1 MTMQRSVLSAVG
13 LVLAAALCAQ
23 RPAHFEHRN
32 ADLVHALELFDKA
45 KYGAAQTELERVT
58 ARISDPHDGTRV
70 ESEFWSA
77 LCAVRLFHNDAP
89 MRLLGFIDA
98 HPESQHVPAVR
109 IELFRHYFT
118 QKRWEDCLAWAAK
131 VEPLELEVKD
141 QEEFYFKRGYAN
153 FMEDKPDA
161 AMNDF
166 TRVKDGSTGLP
177 GSPGNYVSPAT
188 YYAAHI
194 NYERGQFETAL
205 QGFEKLK
212 GDEAFGDVVPHYI
225 SEILFLQGKY
235 DELNTYAKPIVDDPN
250 GARRVGEMNRL
261 LGESN
266 YRQGHYSEAIPY
278 LEKSVQRAGVT
289 REDRYVLGHAYYK
302 TGDCEKALQ
311 QLTTVAN
318 GTDSL
323 AQAAAYHMG
332 DCYMKLDQKNYAR
345 TAFKKAYDLK
355 QDPKVTEDALFN
367 YAKLAYELSFDPYN
381 EAILALKNYLRAYP
395 DSPKRDDAY
404 SFLLN
409 VYLKTKNYEAALEA
423 LDKIQHK
430 DIAMQE
436 AYQKLAFDRGVELYD
451 GRKFKDAALFFDR
464 ALKYPVNKDLNAQCH
479 YWTAECF
486 YAEEDYTAALRKYDV
501 LRNASGAYSTDL
513 YEQAGY
519 SQGYCYFKLKEYSDA
534 ATSFRRFIGTTAGQ
548 ADQRADAKLRVG
560 DSYFVEKDAAEAITW
575 YDDALRSGTTD
586 RDYALFQ
593 KGVCQ
598 GLAGNHNGKIETLK
612 KLLADSKNTR
622 YAPDAKY
629 QLGES
634 YIRLDNDAQAL
645 TYYQQVINDH
655 SECPFVQKSM
665 LQSALIRKRQ
675 GNNEQALADFKA
687 IVAKYPTRE
696 ASADALASIE
706 AIYVETGRVA
716 EYEAYVQTLSFVD
729 ASSLDLDE
737 KYYRSAE
744 LLYTGEKCAEAIGA
758 FGSYL
763 AKYPNGGYALNAH
776 FYKGDCE
783 YRAGQSDAALADLEE
798 VVKVPGNS
806 FMESA
811 LFGTSDILFR
821 DKRWEGALERFEQ
834 LEKVATFPTNV
845 LAAQVG
851 RMRCHKELGHDKEAA
866 TAAEMVSANTDNKD
880 ALLKAEAKLLIAD
893 YALDND
899 DKDGAFGVYKTIAAG
914 KHGAMSAE
922 AKYRMAYIRHLQGK
936 YKEAEKEVFALAN
949 DFGAYKHWISMG
961 FILLGDVYVQ
971 LNDRFQAKAALQGVI
986 DNSDEPALVADAQA
1000 RLNILLNEE
1009 QQKNAPVPEGG
1020 KEGDDN

>member
-1 MTMQRSVLSAVG
+1 MIMQRSVLSAVG
-13 LVLAAALCAQ
+13 FVLAAVLCAQ

-89 MRLLGFIDA
+89 LRMLGFIEA

-109 IELFRHYFT
+109 LELFRHYFA
-118 QKRWEDCLAWAAK
+118 QKRWEDCLAWGTK
-131 VEPLELEVKD
+131 VEPLSLEVKD
-141 QEEFYFKRGYAN
+141 QEEYYFKRGYAN

-166 TRVKDGSTGLP
+166 TRVKDGSAGLP

-205 QGFEKLK
+205 LGFEKLK

-235 DELNTYAKPIVDDPN
+235 DQLDTYAKPIVE
-250 GARRVGEMNRL
+250 GEGGRRIGEMNRL

-266 YRQGHYSEAIPY
+266 YRQGKFAEAIPH
-278 LEKSVQRAGVT
+278 LEKSVQRTGVT
-289 REDRYVLGHAYYK
+289 REDRYVLGHAYYM
-302 TGDCEKALQ
+302 TGNCEKAMV

-381 EAILALKNYLRAYP
+381 EAIIALRNYLKAYP

-404 SFLLN
+404 TFLLN
-409 VYLKTKNYEAALEA
+409 VYLKTRNYEAALEA
-423 LDKIQHK
+423 LDKIQQK

-486 YAEEDYTAALRKYDV
+486 YAEEDYAAALRKYDV
-501 LRNASGAYSTDL
+501 LRNGSGAYATDL

-519 SQGYCYFKLKEYSDA
+519 SQGYCYFKMKDYADA
-534 ATSFRRFIGTTAGQ
+534 ATSFRRFVGTNAGN
-548 ADQRADAKLRVG
+548 ADQRADAKLRIA
-560 DSYFVEKDAAEAITW
+560 DSYFVTKDPAQAITW
-575 YDDALRSGTTD
+575 YDDALRSGTKD

-593 KGVCQ
+593 KGLCQ
-598 GLAGNHNGKIETLK
+598 GLAGNHNGKIESLK
-612 KLLADSKNTR
+612 KLLADSKNSR
-622 YAPDAKY
+622 FAPDAKY

-655 SECPFVQKSM
+655 GECPFVHKSM
-665 LQSALIRKRQ
+665 LQSALIRKRE

-716 EYEAYVQTLSFVD
+716 EWETYVGGLSFVD
-729 ASSLDLDE
+729 QGSLNLDE
-737 KYYRSAE
+737 NYYRSAE
-744 LLYTGEKCAEAIGA
+744 LLYNNDKCAEAIGA

-763 AKYPNGGYALNAH
+763 AKYPNGGYSLNAH

-783 YRAGQSDAALADLEE
+783 YRAGQTEAALVDLEE
-798 VVKVPGNS
+798 VVKVPGNA

-811 LFGTSDILFR
+811 LFGTSDLLFR

-834 LEKVATFPTNV
+834 LEKVATSPDNT

-851 RMRCHKELGHDKEAA
+851 RMRCERELGRTKEAA
-866 TAAEMVSANTDNKD
+866 TAAHAVVANTHNKD
-880 ALLKAEAKLLIAD
+880 LLVKAEANLLIANHS
-893 YALDND
+893 LDND
-899 DKDGAFGVYKTIAAG
+899 DKDGAYGLYKTIAAG

-922 AKYRMAYIRHLQGK
+922 AKYRMAYIRHLQGR
-936 YKEAEKEVFALAN
+936 YKDAEKEVFAMAN
-949 DFGAYKHWISMG
+949 DFSGHQHWISMG

-986 DNSDEPALVADAQA
+986 DNSEEPELVADAQA

-1009 QQKNAPVPEGG
+1009 QQPAPQESG
-1020 KEGDDN
+1020 EGDGN

>member
-1 MTMQRSVLSAVG
+1 MIMQRSVLSAIG
-13 LVLAAALCAQ
+13 LVLAAVLCAQ

-89 MRLLGFIDA
+89 LRMLGFIEA

-109 IELFRHYFT
+109 LELFRHYFA
-118 QKRWEDCLAWAAK
+118 QKRWEDCLAWGTK
-131 VEPLELEVKD
+131 VEPLSLEGKD
-141 QEEFYFKRGYAN
+141 QEEYYFKRGYAN

-166 TRVKDGSTGLP
+166 TRVKDGSAGLP

-188 YYAAHI
+188 YYSAHI

-205 QGFEKLK
+205 LGFEKLK

-235 DELNTYAKPIVDDPN
+235 A
-250 GARRVGEMNRL
+250 
-261 LGESN
+261 
-266 YRQGHYSEAIPY
+266 EAIPH
-278 LEKSVQRAGVT
+278 LEKSVLRTGVT
-289 REDRYVLGHAYYK
+289 REDRYVLGHAYYM
-302 TGDCEKALQ
+302 TGNCEKAMV

-381 EAILALKNYLRAYP
+381 EAIIALRNYLKAYP

-404 SFLLN
+404 TFLLN
-409 VYLKTKNYEAALEA
+409 VYLKTRNYEAALEA
-423 LDKIQHK
+423 LDKIQQK

-486 YAEEDYTAALRKYDV
+486 YAEEDYAAALRKYDV
-501 LRNASGAYSTDL
+501 LRNGSGAYATDL

-519 SQGYCYFKLKEYSDA
+519 SQGYCYFKMKDYADA
-534 ATSFRRFIGTTAGQ
+534 ATSFRRFVGTNAGN
-548 ADQRADAKLRVG
+548 ADQRADAKLRIA
-560 DSYFVEKDAAEAITW
+560 DSYFVTKDPAQAITW
-575 YDDALRSGTTD
+575 YDDALRSGTKD

-593 KGVCQ
+593 KGLCQ

-612 KLLADSKNTR
+612 KLLADSKNSR
-622 YAPDAKY
+622 FAPDAKY

-655 SECPFVQKSM
+655 SECPFVHKSM
-665 LQSALIRKRQ
+665 LQSALIRKRE
-675 GNNEQALADFKA
+675 GKNDQALADFKA

-706 AIYVETGRVA
+706 AIYVETGRVS
-716 EYEAYVQTLSFVD
+716 EWETYVGGLSFVD
-729 ASSLDLDE
+729 QGSLNLDE
-737 KYYRSAE
+737 NYYRSAE
-744 LLYTGEKCAEAIGA
+744 LLYNNDKCAEAIGA

-783 YRAGQSDAALADLEE
+783 YRAGQSEAALEDLEE
-798 VVKVPGNS
+798 VVKVPGNA

-811 LFGTSDILFR
+811 LFGTSDLLFR

-834 LEKVATFPTNV
+834 LEKVATSPDNT

-851 RMRCHKELGHDKEAA
+851 RMRCERELGRTKEAA
-866 TAAEMVSANTDNKD
+866 TAAQAVVANTHNKD
-880 ALLKAEAKLLIAD
+880 LLVKAEANLLSANHS
-893 YALDND
+893 LDND
-899 DKDGAFGVYKTIAAG
+899 DKDGAYGLYKTIAAG

-922 AKYRMAYIRHLQGK
+922 AKYRMAYIRHLQGR
-936 YKEAEKEVFALAN
+936 YKDAEKEVFAMAN
-949 DFGAYKHWISMG
+949 DFSGHQHWISMG

-986 DNSDEPALVADAQA
+986 DNSEEPELVADAQA

-1009 QQKNAPVPEGG
+1009 QQPAPVEGG
-1020 KEGDDN
+1020 EGDGN